1 MSNSKHKLNQ
11 IPKDGWEGL
20 KENFKTEAISG
31 FMVFLLALPLSIG
44 IAKASD
50 FPTIFG
56 IITAIIGGIVVSF
69 FAGSKITIKG
79 PAAGLIVI
87 ASGAVSAFG
96 GGDQGW
102 HLALATVVVAG
113 LFQIVFG
120 LLKFGKLSELFP
132 NAAIHGML
140 AAIGII
146 IISKQIHTLMGIPPS
161 ELKGKEPLELL
172 AMIPSSIMHENAH
185 ITEIGIACLFI
196 LIIHSIIKNQKV
208 KKIPA
213 PLIVLIVAIPL
224 GIALHIKTEG
234 AVSNFA
240 LVKVGNI
247 IETLKQGF
255 INVDFSGISSNV
267 GVFIEYVILFA
278 LIGSIESLLTIK
290 AMDNI
295 DPYERKSDANKD
307 LVAVGIGNALSGIIG
322 GLPMISEV
330 ARSSANIGYGAKTR
344 WSNFF
349 HGLFLLLAVLFAVP
363 LIEMIPNAALAA
375 MLIFVGFRLAHPREF
390 KNMYQIG
397 IDQLIIFVAT
407 IITTLA
413 TDLLIGVGTGMAM
426 EIIVNFI
433 HGTSFSKLFK
443 VYYDVTQMNENQIY
457 VDVKSELVFTNCYGF
472 KVKLNQL
479 PKGKIID
486 IHLADAKVVDHSSI
500 VSLDEF
506 QRNYEREGGQV
517 KIGGHDDH
525 KKVSNH
531 PKATRKK
538 KIIA

>member
-1 MSNSKHKLNQ
+1 MKKNKILE

-20 KENFKTEAISG
+20 KENFKGEAIAG

-50 FPTIFG
+50 FPAIFG

-69 FAGSKITIKG
+69 FAGSRLTIKG

-96 GGDQGW
+96 GGDLGW

-120 LLKFGKLSELFP
+120 LLKFEKLSDLFP
-132 NAAIHGML
+132 SASIHGML

-146 IISKQIHTLMGIPPS
+146 IMSKQIHTLLGIPPS

-172 AMIPSSIMHENAH
+172 AMIPSSIMNENSH
-185 ITEIGIACLFI
+185 VTEIGVACLFI
-196 LIIHSIIKNQKV
+196 LVIHSLINNQKI

-213 PLIVLIVAIPL
+213 PLIVLAVSIPL
-224 GIALHIKTEG
+224 GFALNIKTEG
-234 AVSNFA
+234 AIANFA
-240 LVKVGNI
+240 LVKVGDI
-247 IETLKQGF
+247 IETLQKSF
-255 INVDFSGISSNV
+255 INVDFSGITSNT
-267 GVFIEYVILFA
+267 GIFIEYVLLFA
-278 LIGSIESLLTIK
+278 LIGSIESLLTVK

-295 DPYERKSDANKD
+295 DPFERKSDANKD
-307 LVAVGIGNALSGIIG
+307 LVSVGIGNTLSGIIG

-330 ARSSANIGYGAKTR
+330 ARSSANIDYGAKTR

-375 MLIFVGFRLAHPREF
+375 MLIFVGFRLAHPRKF
-390 KNMYQIG
+390 KHMYHIG

-433 HGTSFSKLFK
+433 YGMSFKNIFK
-443 VYYDVTQMNENQIY
+443 ADYLINQINENKIQ
-457 VDVKSELVFTNCYGF
+457 VDLKSELVFTNFFAF
-472 KVKLNQL
+472 KEKLNVL
-479 PKGKIID
+479 PKQKQII
-486 IHLADAKVVDHSSI
+486 IYLADVKVIDHSSFI
-500 VSLDEF
+500 SLEEF
-506 QRNYEREGGQV
+506 KKNYEREGGIV
-517 KIGGHDDH
+517 NIGGHDSH
-525 KKVSNH
+525 YSISSH

-538 KIIA
+538 KMAV